1 MKSLFKIYRRY
12 ILSAG
17 WIAAVVIL
25 VNMFVM
31 MMVGMYFASQNRKNP
46 DSMSWRRIMEVS
58 SHLNRERDG
67 TPYLEEEGYKLM
79 EDTGAAFAFL
89 LDDSGNRIWSWQA
102 PEEIPVHFTLGE
114 VASFSRWYLKDYPVR
129 VWNCEEGLL
138 VIGEPKGVV
147 SKHMME
153 LSLSSIRKLPVYLVV
168 MVLANFFMVLIL
180 AVLSGYRLYASLR
193 PVASG
198 IDGLVSGRRVL
209 VPEQGLTGELGK
221 KLNQA
226 AAVLD
231 RQRWNLEQRDTART
245 EWISGVSHDIRTP
258 LSMVMGYADNLENN
272 EAISE
277 EDRRQA
283 GIIKEQSLKI
293 KNLIEDLNLTS
304 KLEYQMQPLRME
316 EYVPAALLRSV
327 AVSWLNGGFDE
338 EYELEVSI
346 REELERV
353 VMRGDIGLLSRALNN
368 LIGNSVRHNPSCRME
383 LSGEL
388 IEENGLSLCRIGVK
402 DDGKGIPLEIRD
414 LLTQEQKY
422 RTAQEQE
429 TARMAGKPH
438 AMENPYVMG
447 KPHIMGLR
455 IVKQIVNAHG
465 GRMDFSGDGREVIL
479 LLPVAGTL
487 EGRKDRK
494 ERKWW
499 EILWYGEVKG

>member
-25 VNMFVM
+25 VNMLVM
-31 MMVGMYFASQNRKNP
+31 MMVGVYFASQNKENP
-46 DSMSWRRIMEVS
+46 DSMGRRRIMEVS

-67 TPYLEEEGYKLM
+67 TPYLEEEGYKLL

-89 LDDSGNRIWSWQA
+89 LNNSGNRIWSWQA

-138 VIGEPKGVV
+138 VIGDYKDVV
-147 SKHMME
+147 SKHTME
-153 LSLSSIRKLPVYLVV
+153 MSISSVRRLPFFLVV

-429 TARMAGKPH
+429 TARMAG
-438 AMENPYVMG
+438 M
-447 KPHIMGLR
+447 PHIMGLR

-465 GRMDFSGDGREVIL
+465 GRMDFSGDGREVSL